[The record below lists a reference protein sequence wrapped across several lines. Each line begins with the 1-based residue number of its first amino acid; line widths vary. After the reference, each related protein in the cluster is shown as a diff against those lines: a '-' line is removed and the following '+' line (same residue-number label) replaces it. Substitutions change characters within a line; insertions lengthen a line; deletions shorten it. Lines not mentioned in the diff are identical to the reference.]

1 MTRRPVAAKP
11 QTGPAVGKGL
21 AALGVA
27 PGATAAVAF
36 GLGGAVAKALPAA
49 LETRKLA
56 VADSLTDLEGDYD
69 LIVVGDGVATPGLA
83 ETRNRVAEL
92 ALRLRPGGELA
103 AWLPTLAAPL
113 EGAAPAAAY
122 DALLFPEPAAAGDL
136 GEAAEAATLSAS
148 GWMMLFHACGL
159 ECVAQ
164 AGLGESPLPDSVAL
178 AHAPRLAVFD
188 PVELT
193 TGRFLARFRRRGD
206 A

>member
-1 MTRRPVAAKP
+1 MSRRPAAKP
-11 QTGPAVGKGL
+11 QTGPAVAKGFV
-21 AALGVA
+21 ALGVA
-27 PGATAAVAF
+27 SGAASAVAF
-36 GLGGAVAKALPAA
+36 GLPATVAKALPTA
-49 LETRKLA
+49 LGAKAMAT
-56 VADSLTDLEGDYD
+56 ADEITDLEGDYD

-83 ETRNRVAEL
+83 ATRNRVAEL

-113 EGAAPAAAY
+113 HDTPPAAAY
-122 DALLFPEPAAAGDL
+122 DALLFPESAAAGAL
-136 GEAAEAATLSAS
+136 GSEAEAATLSAS

-164 AGLGESPLPDSVAL
+164 AGLGESPLPESVAL

-188 PVELT
+188 PVELN

>member
-1 MTRRPVAAKP
+1 MTRSPVAAKP
-11 QTGPAVGKGL
+11 QTGPTVAKGL

-27 PGATAAVAF
+27 PGAAAVAF
-36 GLGGAVAKALPAA
+36 GVTAAVAKALPDA
-49 LETRKLA
+49 LGTKTLA
-56 VADSLTDLEGDYD
+56 VAKRLSDLEGDYD

-103 AWLPTLAAPL
+103 VWLPTLAAPL

-122 DALLFPEPAAAGDL
+122 DALLFPEPAAAGSL
-136 GEAAEAATLSAS
+136 GDAAQAAALSAS

-164 AGLGESPLPDSVAL
+164 AGLGESPLPDSVAS